1 MIDHNLIA
9 MMRSVSIVLFGLCD
23 VMAVRD
29 MVAYRREARALR
41 YKDKWNL
48 SSTLIVLIG
57 VAALCVEAFAG
68 SFIIDR

>member
-9 MMRSVSIVLFGLCD
+9 MVRSVSIVLFGLCD

-29 MVAYRREARALR
+29 VVAYRREARALR

-48 SSTLIVLIG
+48 SSYLILLLG